1 MHTLLRPQHTR
12 APIDAHAAAPTKSS
26 GSQRCTCI
34 HTHNTYSLTLSLKAA
49 ALAEAASR
57 HAAELAEVRSAMRDE
72 AAAEVTKVKVEQ
84 RRLEALTAGDLKQLH
99 ELHEERVAHLER
111 MVSKP
116 ANRAD

>member
-1 MHTLLRPQHTR
+1 
-12 APIDAHAAAPTKSS
+12 
-26 GSQRCTCI
+26 
-34 HTHNTYSLTLSLKAA
+34 
-49 ALAEAASR
+49 
-57 HAAELAEVRSAMRDE
+57 MRDE

-116 ANRAD
+116 VRTESLYTSARLYLFETETNT